1 MVSGIFGIA
10 TRSPAPM
17 SQVQIALIA
26 TLTIQVLV
34 SLAGIAGPVLAPL
47 AAPELG
53 LEASLVGIYVSVIYG
68 LAAVAALMSG
78 GFIARYGAMRVSQVC
93 LALAGAGMILVSL
106 GTPLFVLAGAAVMGL
121 AYGPATPA
129 SSHILARV
137 TPQAWMNLVF
147 SAKQTGVPLGN
158 ALAGALVPSLGL
170 AFGWRGALLSVAA
183 ISFVAAAAAEPL
195 RARFDVERATNLPF
209 FARGQFVGP
218 LALVFASSRLR
229 QLSIT
234 SFAYSGM
241 QVSLSAFLVTYLNQ
255 KLGLSVVAAGLMLSA
270 AQAAGVAGRIA
281 WGLLADR
288 LVDPHRLL
296 GALGFG
302 MTAFAVFAGLF
313 TPSWP
318 QVVVLI
324 VCVGF
329 GATAVAWNGVFL
341 AQIARLSPPGRV
353 GEVTGGT
360 SFLTFGGVMV
370 MPAVFSGI
378 LASTGSYTIG
388 FVFAAVLTFA
398 SALSYFVAGA
408 PLTVRR

>member
-1 MVSGIFGIA
+1 
-10 TRSPAPM
+10 M
-17 SQVQIALIA
+17 SRVIIALIA
-26 TLTIQVLV
+26 TLTVQVLV
-34 SLAGIAGPVLAPL
+34 SLAGLAGPVLAPL

-53 LEASLVGIYVSVIYG
+53 VEASLVGIYVSVIYG
-68 LAAVAALMSG
+68 LAAVAALISG

-93 LALAGAGMILVSL
+93 LVMAGVGMILVSL
-106 GTPLFVLAGAAVMGL
+106 GTPLSVLAGAAIMGL

-137 TPQAWMNLVF
+137 TPQTWMNLIF

-170 AFGWRGALLSVAA
+170 AFGWRGALLAVAA
-183 ISFVAAAAAEPL
+183 ISLVAAAAAEPL
-195 RARFDVERATNLPF
+195 RARLDVERATNLPF
-209 FARGQFVGP
+209 FARGQLIGP
-218 LALVFASSRLR
+218 LALVFASPRLR
-229 QLSIT
+229 QLAIT

-241 QVSLSAFLVTYLNQ
+241 QISLSAFLVTYLNQ
-255 KLGLSVVAAGLMLSA
+255 KVGLSVVAAGLMLSA
-270 AQAAGVAGRIA
+270 AQAAGVAGRVA
-281 WGLLADR
+281 WGLIADR

-296 GALGFG
+296 GSLGFG
-302 MTAFAVFAGLF
+302 MTAFAVLAGLF
-313 TPSWP
+313 TPGWP
-318 QVVVLI
+318 EIAMLV

-341 AQIARLSPPGRV
+341 AQIARLAPPGRV

-370 MPAVFSGI
+370 MPAMFSAI

-388 FVFAAVLTFA
+388 FVFSAVLTLA
-398 SALSYFVAGA
+398 SGLSYFSARASGTA
-408 PLTVRR
+408 HN